1 MIIDVVCYF
10 NYRAASPGV
19 SNKSKE
25 KPCMS
30 TPAFSR
36 IRWRTAFPKV
46 LVLLA
51 LLFGTVFS
59 LASHLSTSA
68 ALPSNLPD
76 GPVAISPYDPARH
89 ECPLHSARWQSL
101 RLSTLCALRSQYQR

>member
-1 MIIDVVCYF
+1 MGNRNIHLTELSVTVSQQFYHQKYRCFPYLYCWEYMIIDVVCYF
-10 NYRAASPGV
+10 NYRAVSPGV

-36 IRWRTAFPKV
+36 IRWRSAFPKV

-51 LLFGTVFS
+51 LLFSTVFS
-59 LASHLSTSA
+59 LASHLNALA
-68 ALPSNLPD
+68 ASPANAASD
-76 GPVAISPYDPARH
+76 GPG
-89 ECPLHSARWQSL
+89 
-101 RLSTLCALRSQYQR
+101 